1 MISILKKVV
10 VGSGVIQ
17 LKKMLG
23 NKSILLLATIFL
35 SLIIIEISFQIT
47 FKSGFFKDSVTE
59 DQNRKCTYTVYE
71 NLYHQ
76 SEENLVE
83 FCRDSNGFIEHQNF
97 SDKNSTIYVCGGSTT
112 ETYIVPPSKR
122 WPAILEV
129 LSSNKIVNDSL
140 SGRAFSEC
148 LQRVE
153 LYLTK
158 FPKPQRILLLNNV
171 NTLGKF
177 AINNSTAKEVNLST
191 NLKMKISQLYYSM
204 FPGIVSARGSGFF
217 QEIIRRESKVKTADL
232 IVKNNDHSFKIDRTY
247 SMALNSNCCHIAS
260 AINLPNSEKFFD
272 WNSNKNINNYVRFYE
287 HELNILQKTLDKFD
301 IPRDHILFGFESY
314 SYVLGKSQFGD
325 PIRRQLLNDYNVPA
339 KSFSSRESFSI
350 VNRFDDA
357 IRSLLVSKKWNY
369 FNSQDFLMRPEY
381 FYDAVHL
388 TPLGSEAMAQGV
400 FQIIRN
406 NVSQSIK
413 SPNENLDYIK

>member
-1 MISILKKVV
+1 
-10 VGSGVIQ
+10 
-17 LKKMLG
+17 
-23 NKSILLLATIFL
+23 
-35 SLIIIEISFQIT
+35 
-47 FKSGFFKDSVTE
+47 
-59 DQNRKCTYTVYE
+59 
-71 NLYHQ
+71 
-76 SEENLVE
+76 
-83 FCRDSNGFIEHQNF
+83 
-97 SDKNSTIYVCGGSTT
+97 
-112 ETYIVPPSKR
+112 
-122 WPAILEV
+122 
-129 LSSNKIVNDSL
+129 
-140 SGRAFSEC
+140 
-148 LQRVE
+148 
-153 LYLTK
+153 
-158 FPKPQRILLLNNV
+158 
-171 NTLGKF
+171 
-177 AINNSTAKEVNLST
+177 
-191 NLKMKISQLYYSM
+191 
-204 FPGIVSARGSGFF
+204 
-217 QEIIRRESKVKTADL
+217 
-232 IVKNNDHSFKIDRTY
+232 
-247 SMALNSNCCHIAS
+247 MALNSNCCHIAS

-272 WNSNKNINNYVRFYE
+272 WNSKKNINNYVRFYE

-325 PIRRQLLNDYNVPA
+325 PIRRQLLNNYNVPA